1 MNLDRVCS
9 NPTCSNMTMIVLA
22 SASISIFLMLL
33 MTPAMITVKQRMGQR
48 EPQKRDENELHAM
61 DEVHFDQFSAVTNGT
76 PVTQVQVPM
85 QDRAT
90 LTLQFLFEKRKD

>member
-48 EPQKRDENELHAM
+48 EPQKRDENALHAM
-61 DEVHFDQFSAVTNGT
+61 AKVHFDQFSAVTKWHTSYPSSSTNASQSHLNFT
-76 PVTQVQVPM
+76 I
-85 QDRAT
+85 
-90 LTLQFLFEKRKD
+90 LI